1 MAAYDGPGTIGK
13 ERGHRM
19 AQQLEQRRRVLV
31 TGAAGYIA
39 GINLPA
45 LRKRFDLVLLDRQ
58 ATRRDG
64 SPVEGITAYDLLADV
79 TAGYQPSD
87 RLRALFRGVDAVFHC
102 AYVHS
107 EHFALDAYEKERVNV
122 DMAYLVHRLAL
133 EEGVRRVVTCSSNHA
148 ADWYEHLLRAGKMDV
163 LTPAAPPYSDN
174 WYGWAK
180 VAYEQLGFLFAC
192 GSLGRKLEVVQLRI
206 GAPRPIVADRF
217 RANPNGY
224 RRDLGA
230 WMSDRDFQQLV
241 VKSIEAPSIE
251 NEHGIPFQIFY
262 GISNNTRAFWSI
274 LNARRVI
281 GYAPE
286 DDSEVT
292 YAADIQRL
300 LVEPEHKGRLSG

>member
-1 MAAYDGPGTIGK
+1 
-13 ERGHRM
+13 M
-19 AQQLEQRRRVLV
+19 AQQTEQRRRVLV

-45 LRKRFDLVLLDRQ
+45 LRQRYDLVLLDRQ

-64 SPVEGITAYDLLADV
+64 STVDGITPYDLLADV
-79 TAGYQPSD
+79 QRGYQPSE
-87 RLRALFRGVDAVFHC
+87 RLRGLFHGVDAVFHC

-107 EHFALDAYEKERVNV
+107 EHFALDGYEKERVNV
-122 DMAYLVHRLAL
+122 DMAYLVHRLAF

-148 ADWYEHLLRAGKMDV
+148 GDWYEHLLRTGKMDV
-163 LTPAAPPYSDN
+163 LSPAAAPYSDN

-180 VAYEQLGFLFAC
+180 VAYEQMGFLFAC

-206 GAPRPIVADRF
+206 GAPRPIVADRY
-217 RANPNGY
+217 ANNPVGY

-262 GISNNTRAFWSI
+262 GISNNARAFWSI

-281 GYAPE
+281 SYAPE

-300 LVEPEHKGRLSG
+300 LVEPGHKGRLNG